1 MEITLQSLLDEL
13 VSEGGN
19 LADLLRQYS
28 NDGHLTTEEADRLL
42 AEARQAFKLLKDSDK
57 APSAADVE
65 QMETLAE
72 AVTAIKAEKEHLTS
86 IAEEQAAK
94 VAEIAARVGLDDEDE
109 DGEGEGDNADE
120 STDDDADDVE
130 VIETI
135 DAGDV
140 IGEAEQIAQDA
151 ATVTASSTPRRRV
164 DLSQVAKRTQRP
176 QPPAK
181 SGPQMHDVLLA
192 AAGLSNKDAGIG
204 FESWEEVALAAE
216 NRFIGYRNAR
226 TTGRHK
232 QGLAVLRKPIDHDL
246 VVTGEGNDTDVLA
259 RAVDESRLP
268 NGSLLAAGGWCAPSE
283 TLYDLCDLPCAYEG
297 LLSVPEVNAPR
308 GGVRWT
314 PGLDFCAIYNS
325 PGFFHFTE
333 AQMMATNPDGSS
345 ARPEKPCMEIPC
357 PTFQECRLD
366 VDGLC
371 VIGDILQR
379 RGYPEVIAQFITG
392 VLCAHAHK
400 MNAWKLQQIYTK
412 ATDDGIVGT
421 GGTGATAAI
430 LEAIELEVE
439 AYRYRGRRSR
449 NTTLEMIAP
458 YWVMGVIRSD
468 LAKRNGVDML
478 SVTDEQ
484 IRAWFTQRGVRV
496 DFVYDWQDLLDCT
509 NPTQT
514 VTGYP
519 TEVEFI
525 LYEAGTWVAA
535 TQDVITL
542 DTIYDSALLKKN
554 QYTQLFTEEGICMI
568 ERCPGTRRF
577 QVPICPNG
585 QTGSQVDLT
594 CGAPAPAPIAP
605 FAGELVGAAS

>member
-1 MEITLQSLLDEL
+1 MEITLQDLL
-13 VSEGGN
+13 N
-19 LADLLRQYS
+19 QLADNGVQGLTDLLRNYS
-28 NDGHLTTEEADRLL
+28 TEGNLTTDEADRLL
-42 AEARQAFKLLKDSDK
+42 AEARAAFKLLKDGEA
-57 APSAADVE
+57 APTPAEVE

-72 AVTAIKAEKEHLTS
+72 AVTVIKAEKAHLTE

-109 DGEGEGDNADE
+109 NADENGDETDDNADN
-120 STDDDADDVE
+120 DDDVV

-151 ATVTASSTPRRRV
+151 ADTVTAAAPRRRV

-181 SGPQMHDVLLA
+181 TGPQMQDVLLA
-192 AAGLSNKDAGIG
+192 AAGVHNRDAGAG
-204 FESWEEVALAAE
+204 YQSWEEVAEAAVQ
-216 NRFIGYRNAR
+216 RFMGFRNAR
-226 TTGRHK
+226 TDGRHQ
-232 QGLAVLRKPIDHDL
+232 QGLAVLKKPIDHDL
-246 VVTGEGNDTDVLA
+246 VVLGDNDTKVLA
-259 RAVDESRLP
+259 RAVEEARLP
-268 NGSLLAAGGWCAPSE
+268 GGSLLAAGGWCAPSE

-308 GGVRWT
+308 GGIRWT

-333 AQMMATNPDGSS
+333 AQMMQTP
-345 ARPEKPCMEIPC
+345 RPEKPCMEIPC
-357 PTFQECRLD
+357 PEFDECRLD

-379 RGYPEVIAQFITG
+379 RGYPEVVAQFITG

-400 MNAWKLQQIYTK
+400 MNAWKIQQIYTGS
-412 ATDDGIVGT
+412 TNDGIIGT
-421 GGTGATAAI
+421 GGTGATAAV

-458 YWVMGVIRSD
+458 YWITGVIRSD

-478 SVTDEQ
+478 SVTDAQ
-484 IRAWFTQRGVRV
+484 IQAWFTQRGVRA
-496 DFVYDWQDLLDCT
+496 DFVYDWQDLQNCT
-509 NPTQT
+509 TPQST
-514 VTGYP
+514 VAAYP
-519 TEVEFI
+519 ETVEFI
-525 LYEAGTWVAA
+525 IYEAGTWVAA

-542 DTIYDSALLKKN
+542 DTIYDSTLLKQNK
-554 QYTQLFTEEGICMI
+554 YTQLFTEEGICMI
-568 ERCPGTRRF
+568 QRCPGTRRF
-577 QVPICPNG
+577 QVPICANG
-585 QTGSQVDLT
+585 QTGSQVAIDCDL
-594 CGAPAPAPIAP
+594 
-605 FAGELVGAAS
+605 VAS